1 MVKPPCSI
9 VFSNNNVEQISEP
22 TRNVFS
28 HCYYFQHLSCRLRS
42 HATIPI
48 FITIQVTMRTFK
60 GIWFFMIDVKKYF
73 FILQFF
79 MFDLGGVWG
88 EFFRSLVVTV
98 MANHKITAIGYRL
111 AQPKSLIPSR
121 GSMTFLEPFAEIETK
136 K

>member
-1 MVKPPCSI
+1 MLSRFLNRHVMYSLTVIIFSI
-9 VFSNNNVEQISEP
+9 CHVDFAAMLP
-22 TRNVFS
+22 FRF
-28 HCYYFQHLSCRLRS
+28 
-42 HATIPI
+42 

-60 GIWFFMIDVKKYF
+60 GIWFFMIGVKKYF

-121 GSMTFLEPFAEIETK
+121 GLRSEPGQNLLGTYFFC
-136 K
+136 